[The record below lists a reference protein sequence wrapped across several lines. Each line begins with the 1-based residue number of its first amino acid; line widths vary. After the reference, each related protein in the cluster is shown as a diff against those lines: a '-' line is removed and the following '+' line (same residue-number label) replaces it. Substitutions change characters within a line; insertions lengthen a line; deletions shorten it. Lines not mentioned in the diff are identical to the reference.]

1 MSESLINILLWI
13 TYLLMIGAV
22 VLAVVLSVVN
32 IVKNPKKGKN
42 SLIGV
47 GALLVLWLMCLMF
60 SSSDV
65 AEKYQDIIS
74 PGQSKWIGAGLIATY
89 LILIGSIVLA
99 VFTEIKKAFTK

>member
-13 TYLLMIGAV
+13 TYILLIGAL
-22 VLAVVLSVVN
+22 VLAVVMSLMN

-42 SLIGV
+42 SLIGI
-47 GALLVLWLMCLMF
+47 GAMLVLWLVCLMF

-65 AEKYQDIIS
+65 AEKYQAIVS

-89 LILIGSIVLA
+89 LIFIGSLGLVL
-99 VFTEIKKAFTK
+99 FTEVKRAFSK